1 MKVFCFLALLAIA
14 AVGGG
19 KTMASAAPPIDV
31 QPLVYSHRFLSNG
44 LRVLSLEDHSSP
56 MVAVQVWYK
65 VGAKDDPAG
74 RSGFA
79 HLFEHI
85 MFKGTRNMKP
95 EMMDRLTEDIGG
107 YNNAATGD
115 DFTHYYE
122 EIPSNYLQTLL
133 WAEAERLSSLQVNEE
148 NFKSERDVVKEEFR
162 QRILAPPYGRFWYL
176 IDQKSFTEHPYKRPT
191 IGSIEDL
198 DAATLAD
205 VRAFHADFYRPDNAV
220 LVIAGDF
227 DRKQLDSWID
237 KYFGIVPKPSSPIP
251 QVTIQEPPRSGEKR
265 FTEYGANVPLP
276 AVAFTFLVGPATS
289 EDAAALQVA
298 QAVLSEG
305 ESSRLY
311 QSLVYSKQIAQ
322 EASANADLRQQAGL
336 FEVWAIAASEKKPAE
351 IEAALTAEL
360 EALKTVPVDAAEIE
374 KAKNQ
379 IVTSELRDRQTCSG
393 KADLLGEATVLLGD
407 PARAN
412 TEIERLQRVTAADIQ
427 RVAQKYFTQT
437 NRVVIEYLP
446 DSMRSTGTSGIKQG
460 GRQ

>member
-1 MKVFCFLALLAIA
+1 
-14 AVGGG
+14 
-19 KTMASAAPPIDV
+19 
-31 QPLVYSHRFLSNG
+31 
-44 LRVLSLEDHSSP
+44 
-56 MVAVQVWYK
+56 
-65 VGAKDDPAG
+65 
-74 RSGFA
+74 
-79 HLFEHI
+79 

-95 EMMDRLTEDIGG
+95 EMMDRLTEDVGG
-107 YNNAATGD
+107 YNNASTGD

-162 QRILAPPYGRFWYL
+162 QRILAPPYGKFWYL
-176 IDQKSFTEHPYKRPT
+176 IDQKSFSEHPYKRPT

-198 DAATLAD
+198 DAASLAD

-220 LVIAGDF
+220 LVVAGDF
-227 DRKQLDSWID
+227 DPKQLTGWVD
-237 KYFGIVPKPSSPIP
+237 KYFAPIP
-251 QVTIQEPPRSGEKR
+251 RPSRPIPRVTVQEPPRSGEKR
-265 FTEYGANVPLP
+265 FTEYGSNVPLP
-276 AVAFTFLVGPATS
+276 AVAFTYLVPPATS

-322 EASANADLRQQAGL
+322 EAFANADLRQQAGL
-336 FEVWAIAASEKKPAE
+336 FLVGAIVASERTAAE
-351 IEAALTAEL
+351 VETALTAEL
-360 EALKTVPVDAAEIE
+360 ENLKTKPVDAAEIE

-379 IVTSELRDRQTCSG
+379 IVTSELRDRQTCTG

-412 TEIERLQRVTAADIQ
+412 TEIEKLQLVTAADIR
-427 RVAQKYFTQT
+427 RVAQKYFVPA
-437 NRVVIEYLP
+437 NRVVVEYLP
-446 DSMRSTGTSGIKQG
+446 DSMRPKAPGIKQG
-460 GRQ
+460 EGR

>member
-1 MKVFCFLALLAIA
+1 
-14 AVGGG
+14 
-19 KTMASAAPPIDV
+19 
-31 QPLVYSHRFLSNG
+31 
-44 LRVLSLEDHSSP
+44 
-56 MVAVQVWYK
+56 
-65 VGAKDDPAG
+65 
-74 RSGFA
+74 
-79 HLFEHI
+79 

-220 LVIAGDF
+220 LVVAGDF
-227 DRKQLDSWID
+227 DRKELDSWID
-237 KYFGIVPKPSSPIP
+237 KYFGTVPKPSSPIP

-276 AVAFTFLVGPATS
+276 AVAFTFLVPPATS

-322 EASANADLRQQAGL
+322 EAFANADLRQQAGL
-336 FEVWAIAASEKKPAE
+336 FVVGAIAASEKKPAE

-360 EALKTVPVDAAEIE
+360 ETLKTAPVDAAEID

>member
-1 MKVFCFLALLAIA
+1 MRSLCFFALF
-14 AVGGG
+14 AVAGGV
-19 KTMASAAPPIDV
+19 KFMISAAPPVEV
-31 QPLVYSHRFLSNG
+31 QPLKYSQRVLTNG

-65 VGAKDDPAG
+65 VGAKDDPPG

-176 IDQKSFTEHPYKRPT
+176 IDQKSFSEHPYKRPT

-198 DAATLAD
+198 DAASLAD
-205 VRAFHADFYRPDNAV
+205 VRAFHASFYRPDNAV
-220 LVIAGDF
+220 LIVSGDF
-227 DRKQLDSWID
+227 DRKQLDAWVD
-237 KYFGIVPKPSSPIP
+237 QYFGPIPKPDGPIP
-251 QVTIQEPPRSGEKR
+251 QVTVKEPLRDGEKR
-265 FTEYGANVPLP
+265 YVEYGSNVPLP
-276 AVAFTFLVGPATS
+276 AVAFTYLVPPATH

-298 QAVLSEG
+298 QAILSEG

-311 QSLVYSKQIAQ
+311 QSLVYSRQIAQ
-322 EASANADLRQQAGL
+322 EAFANADLRQQAGL
-336 FEVWAIAASEKKPAE
+336 FVVGAIVASEKTAAEVEIALTEELENLKQAPPEPAE
-351 IEAALTAEL
+351 L
-360 EALKTVPVDAAEIE
+360 E

-379 IVTSELRDRQTCSG
+379 LVTGELRDRQTCTG

-412 TEIERLQRVTAADIQ
+412 TELERLQRVTAPEIQ
-427 RVAQKYFTQT
+427 RVAQKYFVPG

-446 DSMRSTGTSGIKQG
+446 EAMKSPAKTTREG
-460 GRQ
+460 GRP

>member
-1 MKVFCFLALLAIA
+1 MKVICLFTLLAVA

-19 KTMASAAPPIDV
+19 KSMASAAPPIQV
-31 QPLVYSHRFLSNG
+31 QPLTYSQRFLSNG
-44 LRVLSLEDHSSP
+44 LRILSLEDHSSP
-56 MVAVQVWYK
+56 TVAVQVWYQ
-65 VGAKDDPAG
+65 VGAKDDPPG

-85 MFKGTRNMKP
+85 MFKGTKNMKP

-107 YNNAATGD
+107 YNNAQTGD

-122 EIPSNYLQTLL
+122 EIPSNYLRTLL

-162 QRILAPPYGRFWYL
+162 QRILAPPYGRFEYM
-176 IDQKSFTEHPYKRPT
+176 IDQKSFTAHPYKRPT

-198 DAATLAD
+198 DAASLAD
-205 VRAFHADFYRPDNAV
+205 VRAFHGDFYRPDNAV
-220 LVIAGDF
+220 LVVVGDF
-227 DRKQLDSWID
+227 DPIQLESWVD
-237 KYFGIVPKPSSPIP
+237 EYFGPVPKPSKPMP
-251 QVTIQEPPRSGEKR
+251 RVTIQEPPRSGEKQ

-276 AVAFTFLVGPATS
+276 AVALTFLVSPAAS

-322 EASANADLRQQAGL
+322 EAFANADLRQQAGL
-336 FEVWAIAASEKKPAE
+336 FVVGAIVASEKKPAE
-351 IEAALTAEL
+351 VEAALMAEL
-360 EALKTVPVDAAEIE
+360 EGLRTTPVDAAEIE

-379 IVTSELRDRQTCSG
+379 IVTGELRDRQTCTG
-393 KADLLGEATVLLGD
+393 KADLLGEATSLLGD

-412 TEIERLQRVTAADIQ
+412 TEIERLQRITPADIQ
-427 RVAQKYFTQT
+427 RVAQKYFTQN

-446 DSMRSTGTSGIKQG
+446 DSMRSTGNPSIKQG
-460 GRQ
+460 RRQ